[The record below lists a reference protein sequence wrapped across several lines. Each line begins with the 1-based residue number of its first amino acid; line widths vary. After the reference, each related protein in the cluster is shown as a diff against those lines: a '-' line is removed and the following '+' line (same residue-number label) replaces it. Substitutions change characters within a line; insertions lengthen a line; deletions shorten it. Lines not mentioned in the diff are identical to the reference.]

1 MCSHSFRYLK
11 YSYQQTSQRYKPWWN
26 LPAVEGEG
34 KINDKFKQEENLSC
48 LFVLPF
54 RATTY
59 MEVPRLGVQLELQL
73 LAFATATATQD
84 PSRLCDLYHSSQ
96 QRQILNPL
104 SEAADRTRNLM
115 VPSRIGFCC
124 ATTPPFNF

>member
-1 MCSHSFRYLK
+1 
-11 YSYQQTSQRYKPWWN
+11 
-26 LPAVEGEG
+26 
-34 KINDKFKQEENLSC
+34 
-48 LFVLPF
+48 
-54 RATTY
+54 
-59 MEVPRLGVQLELQL
+59 MEISRLGVLLELQL

-124 ATTPPFNF
+124 ATTPPLISDSLSYTLVRDTISFWTKRVCLFVFYLFAACC